1 MKMSAEDEEDFQLI
15 SKCWV
20 CNTLFDAGDNTVR
33 DHDHVIWKYRRF
45 AHRSCNIDLKLT
57 KNVPLMFH
65 SLKGYGSHLIIKEI
79 GKSDVKLSV
88 TPNGLEKYMAFTIN
102 KNLVFIDSMQ
112 FVNSCLDRLV
122 KDLPEIYFKYYL
134 KNLVVISWNQ

>member
-1 MKMSAEDEEDFQLI
+1 
-15 SKCWV
+15 
-20 CNTLFDAGDNTVR
+20 
-33 DHDHVIWKYRRF
+33 
-45 AHRSCNIDLKLT
+45 
-57 KNVPLMFH
+57 MFH

-79 GKSDVKLSV
+79 GKFDVKLSV

-122 KDLPEIYFKYYL
+122 KGLPEIYFKYYL
-134 KNLVVISWNQ
+134 KNLEVIS